1 VLGDERTDL
10 GGISE
15 VLGDERTD
23 LGGTSEVLRNE
34 KAVTEVIRLD
44 QVSYFKNF

>member
-10 GGISE
+10 GGTSE

-23 LGGTSEVLRNE
+23 LGGTSEVLRDE

-44 QVSYFKNF
+44 QVS